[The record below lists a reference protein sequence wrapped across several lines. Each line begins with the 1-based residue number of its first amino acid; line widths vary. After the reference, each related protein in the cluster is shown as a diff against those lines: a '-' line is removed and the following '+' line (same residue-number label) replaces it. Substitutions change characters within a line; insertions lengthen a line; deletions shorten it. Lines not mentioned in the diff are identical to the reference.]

1 MASAKKARA
10 AAEPPC
16 LDNIDVQWEYEEKK
30 GHWLYYGKEQAEIL
44 TTAFAAGEVEVIS
57 QGNLPPNL

>member
-1 MASAKKARA
+1 MASAKKARPA
-10 AAEPPC
+10 EEPPC

-57 QGNLPPNL
+57 PNL